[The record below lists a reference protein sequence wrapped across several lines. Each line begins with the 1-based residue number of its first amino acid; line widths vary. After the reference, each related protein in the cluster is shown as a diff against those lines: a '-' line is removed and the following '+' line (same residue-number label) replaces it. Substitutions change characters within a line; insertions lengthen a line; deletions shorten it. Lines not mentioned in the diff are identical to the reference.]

1 MKVLFIGMGSIGT
14 RHIKNLLSVVD
25 DREKLQ
31 IDVFRATHYPLDD
44 SIRSYITN
52 EYYHIEDVTPGY
64 GAIFITNPTSLHIET
79 LKRFKDYGDCFFIEK
94 PITDDCTKS
103 DSGLIAELSDKIV
116 YVACP
121 LRYSK
126 VLKMAKKIAE
136 SQAIYVARSIS
147 SSYLPGW
154 RPNVDYR
161 QCYSAHKSLGGGV
174 KIDLIHEWDYLTD
187 MFGFPQ
193 KCWIAEGHYSKLEI
207 NCEDVALYIAEYPK
221 MLAEVH
227 IDYFGRY
234 PQRYLELF
242 GETITWRF
250 DILNNQIFQN
260 GVVTET
266 FSEEA
271 NDKYVAEMEFF
282 CQLMQGK
289 VSNTNDM
296 QKALQVLDL
305 AQGLF

>member
-14 RHIKNLLSVVD
+14 RHIKNLVLVAG

-31 IDVFRATHYPLDD
+31 IDVFRETRHPLDTG
-44 SIRSYITN
+44 IRNCIAN
-52 EYYHIEDVTPGY
+52 EYYQIEEIIPEYD
-64 GAIFITNPTSLHIET
+64 AIFITNPTSLHIET
-79 LKRFKDYGDCFFIEK
+79 LKRFKDFGHSFFIEK
-94 PITDDCTKS
+94 PITDDSTKV
-103 DSGLIAELSDKIV
+103 DPDLMNALSEKTV

-126 VLKMAKKIAE
+126 VLQRAKKCAE
-136 SQAIYVARSIS
+136 NQEIYAARSIS
-147 SSYLPGW
+147 SSYLPDW
-154 RPNVDYR
+154 RPNIDYR
-161 QCYSAHKSLGGGV
+161 QCYSAHKNLGGGV

-193 KCWIAEGHYSKLEI
+193 KCWIVEGHYSKLEI
-207 NCEDVALYIAEYPK
+207 NCEDVALYIAQYPK
-221 MLAEVH
+221 MLAEIH

-242 GETITWRF
+242 DETVTWRF
-250 DILNNQIFQN
+250 DILNNQILQN

-266 FSEEA
+266 FPEA
-271 NDKYVAEMEFF
+271 PNDKYIAEMEFF
-282 CQLMQGK
+282 YQLIQGK
-289 VSNTNDM
+289 VRNTNDI
-296 QKALQVLDL
+296 QKALQVLAL

>member
-14 RHIKNLLSVVD
+14 RHIKNLLSVAG

-31 IDVFRATHYPLDD
+31 IDVFRATQHPLDD
-44 SIRSYITN
+44 NIQNYITN
-52 EYYHIEDVTPGY
+52 EYCHIEDVMPEY
-64 GAIFITNPTSLHIET
+64 DAIFITNPTGLHIET
-79 LKRFKDYGDCFFIEK
+79 LKRFKDSGNHFFIEK
-94 PITDDCTKS
+94 PITDDRS
-103 DSGLIAELSDKIV
+103 EVDLDLMGELSNKII

-126 VLKMAKKIAE
+126 VLQMAKNIAK

-147 SSYLPGW
+147 SSYLPDW

-193 KCWIAEGHYSKLEI
+193 KCWMMEGHYSNLEI
-207 NCEDVALYIAEYPK
+207 TCEDVALYIAQYPK

-234 PQRYLELF
+234 PQRYLEFF

-250 DILNNQIFQN
+250 DILNNQILQN

-266 FSEEA
+266 FAEEP
-271 NDKYVAEMEFF
+271 NDKYVAEMKFF

-296 QKALQVLDL
+296 QNALQVLAL